1 MDNLSTINTY
11 AFVLGRERELCLA
24 ELKAVFFRFGFCFPP
39 EFGRG
44 VGDNSLADNVA
55 FINIKRTDDRLNEST
70 DDEYMDLDIRVA
82 QMMKIL
88 GGTIKIFKIIGPMTN
103 NIKSTLENYIENNL
117 KKEGKF
123 NFALS
128 SYSTKFDQRRI
139 NSLGLEM
146 KKDFKGKYSSRFV
159 QLREGKE
166 VSTILSLKSKLVDEG
181 FEFGLFNESIGI
193 LVATTDPVEW
203 SVRDYEKPAGD
214 KYSGMLPPKVARMM
228 INLALGCHSRLDLES
243 RKVTGL
249 DPRVKPEDDK
259 ASCLVVD
266 PFCGSGNILLEAMVL
281 GCDVFGSD
289 VSAKAVRDS
298 QENVEW
304 LEQSQNY
311 KAKVKIITADATSAD
326 FISLIE
332 NYKFKIANYDC
343 MAVVCEP
350 YLGEPKKYKPSLSAA
365 RGEYKK
371 IKEIYL
377 NFFNNLLALQT
388 NKMSLTFCIVFPLVE
403 TIEGTQYSLYRDCV
417 DEIKKIG
424 YTELRFPL
432 IYGRDYQVVKREI
445 ALLTLN

>member
-55 FINIKRTDDRLNEST
+55 FINIANTDNGFTEST
-70 DDEYMDLDIRVA
+70 DDEYKNLDIRVA
-82 QMMKIL
+82 QMMKTL

-203 SVRDYEKPAGD
+203 SIRDYEKPAGD
-214 KYSGMLPPKVARMM
+214 KYSGMLPPKLARIM
-228 INLALGCHSRLDLES
+228 INLALGKLKNNER
-243 RKVTGL
+243 T
-249 DPRVKPEDDK
+249 
-259 ASCLVVD
+259 LVVD
-266 PFCGSGNILLEAMVL
+266 PFCGSGNVLLEAMVL

-289 VSAKAVRDS
+289 VSAKAVKDS
-298 QENVEW
+298 QENVDW
-304 LEQSQNY
+304 LMENQKSKLKSQNY
-311 KAKVKIITADATSAD
+311 NSKVKTSVADATSAD
-326 FISLIE
+326 FGRLIGNCEIDKLIE
-332 NYKFKIANYDC
+332 NYNC
-343 MAVVCEP
+343 MAVVTEP

-371 IKEIYL
+371 IRELYL
-377 NFFNNLLALQT
+377 KFFENLET
-388 NKMSLTFCIVFPLVE
+388 LTACGLPLTAVVVFPLVE
-403 TIEGTQYSLYRDCV
+403 TIEGTRYSLYRDCV

-445 ALLTLN
+445 ALLTIESIE